1 MNYIHFN
8 EIRNQSILAEG
19 HDMTF
24 SHNHRPNTV
33 DLAAIEMAARRSRN
47 RRMDAIFGAIFR
59 NETRKRAQD

>member
-1 MNYIHFN
+1 
-8 EIRNQSILAEG
+8 
-19 HDMTF
+19 MTF
-24 SHNHRPNTV
+24 SHNHHPNTV